1 MEQGILEAT
10 EINSIHS
17 SYVMHIG
24 NDANATEERENNK
37 LLARNPTKKK
47 THTRLHFPCWQ
58 DEKRSIN
65 TFSPS
70 LHRHIYLEE
79 VISNQFSLSRLS
91 LLRLLLPL
99 FQLLQL
105 QILSILLLHLDQLL
119 PNSFNTNIHH
129 IRSNSPSA

>member
-47 THTRLHFPCWQ
+47 NTHKT
-58 DEKRSIN
+58 S
-65 TFSPS
+65 
-70 LHRHIYLEE
+70 
-79 VISNQFSLSRLS
+79 LS
-91 LLRLLLPL
+91 LLARRKKEYQHL
-99 FQLLQL
+99 
-105 QILSILLLHLDQLL
+105 LSI
-119 PNSFNTNIHH
+119 S
-129 IRSNSPSA
+129 S